1 MSRRALP
8 SLLALSL
15 ALLAGTAAAAE
26 RAFVYAEQSPVLT
39 PGTLELEPW
48 TTFSVGRERYYSELD
63 GRLGLERGISPALQL
78 SLFWSFETRTRDVI
92 VDDLTG
98 KLGRVSES
106 ELASASLQA
115 KYQLS
120 DPVLDLLGSA
130 LLLET
135 TLGPGASELALSVA
149 LDRALRRLLVV
160 ANVAAAYRLV
170 PVRTADGSELETS
183 FVLEPRLG
191 ASWALPAGFRA
202 GVELRAPLGLAGADD
217 GAALFGG
224 PALGWASDGFWATL
238 GALPQLIAF
247 SGKSPGSR
255 LDLSEH
261 ERLHVRLLA
270 GLLL

>member
-1 MSRRALP
+1 MSCRVLP

-15 ALLAGTAAAAE
+15 ALAAGRAAAAE

-39 PGTLELEPW
+39 PGTSELEPW
-48 TTFSVGRERYYSELD
+48 TTSRVGRERYYSELAV
-63 GRLGLERGISPALQL
+63 RLGLERGILQALQL
-78 SLFWSFETRTRDVI
+78 SLFWSFERRTRDVV

-98 KLGRVSES
+98 ELGRVSEN
-106 ELASASLQA
+106 ELAGASLQA

-120 DPVLDLLGSA
+120 DPVLDLVGSA

-135 TLGPGASELALSVA
+135 TLSPGASELAVSVA

-160 ANVAAAYRLV
+160 ANLAGAYRLV
-170 PVRTADGSELETS
+170 PVRDADGSELETS
-183 FVLEPRLG
+183 FVLEPRVG

-202 GVELRAPLGLAGADD
+202 GVELRAPLGLAGASDR
-217 GAALFGG
+217 AALFGG
-224 PALGWASDGFWATL
+224 PALGWATDGFWATL
-238 GALPQLIAF
+238 GALPQLLAF

-255 LDLSEH
+255 LDLHEH

>member
-1 MSRRALP
+1 MSRLALP
-8 SLLALSL
+8 SLLSLSL
-15 ALLAGTAAAAE
+15 ALLAGTAPAAE
-26 RAFVYAEQSPVLT
+26 RAFVYVEESPVLA
-39 PGTLELEPW
+39 PGTSELEPW
-48 TTFSVGRERYYSELD
+48 TIFSVGRERYYSELD
-63 GRLGLERGISPALQL
+63 GRLGIERGISRALQL
-78 SLFWSFETRTRDVI
+78 SLFWSFETRTRDVLA
-92 VDDLTG
+92 DELTG
-98 KLGRVSES
+98 KLERVSES
-106 ELASASLQA
+106 ELAGASLQA

-120 DPVLDLLGSA
+120 DPLLDLVGCA

-135 TLGPGASELALSVA
+135 TLGPHASELAASVA

-160 ANVAAAYRLV
+160 VNFASAYRLV
-170 PVRTADGSELETS
+170 PVRNVAGSDLETS

-191 ASWALPAGFRA
+191 ASWLLPGGFRA

-217 GAALFGG
+217 GAAIFGG
-224 PALGWASDGFWATL
+224 PALGWATDGFWAAL

-247 SGKSPGSR
+247 SRKSPGSR